1 MNNSCLKFLES
12 QVKKGGQ
19 NAYVAMLILAAVE
32 KNEKELLKRANLSFI
47 QSNFQDKS
55 SKNQAS

>member
-1 MNNSCLKFLES
+1 MNSSCLKFLKS
-12 QVKKGGQ
+12 QLNKGGQ

-32 KNEKELLKRANLSFI
+32 KNEKELLKRVTLLFI
-47 QSNFQDKS
+47 QSNLKDKN